1 MKRLEDK
8 KITAKEYLGQVRQL
22 SDRIKM
28 LQEEIRN
35 LKELSVSI
43 GAIQQ
48 GEKVMSS
55 TSGDK
60 MADTICLIDEKIEE
74 YEGLVKKFTMTRAK
88 VFKDIGKID
97 NVVYQQILYQKYCA
111 LKKWEQIATDMGYGY
126 RWLLRLHG
134 RALEEFRQVTGLK

>member
-1 MKRLEDK
+1 MEDK

-35 LKELSVSI
+35 LKELSVCI

-48 GEKVMSS
+48 GEKVISS

-74 YEGLVKKFTMTRAK
+74 Y
-88 VFKDIGKID
+88 
-97 NVVYQQILYQKYCA
+97 
-111 LKKWEQIATDMGYGY
+111 
-126 RWLLRLHG
+126 
-134 RALEEFRQVTGLK
+134 